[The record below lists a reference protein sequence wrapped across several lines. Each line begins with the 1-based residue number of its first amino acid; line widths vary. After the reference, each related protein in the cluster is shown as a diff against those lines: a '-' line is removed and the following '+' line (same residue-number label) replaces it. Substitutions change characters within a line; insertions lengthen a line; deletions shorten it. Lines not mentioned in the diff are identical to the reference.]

1 MVLMMPPTLPSK
13 DKKHLR
19 VIMICHYVS
28 AGLALPGIA
37 SLIMMYSK
45 LKGYMLDDGLWE
57 KTEEAP
63 PFDQAFLL
71 DSLALLYTWKGLLMV
86 GSAILYL
93 ISARSIQKRKRRT
106 LSMVIAIVNGLRF
119 PLGTVL
125 AVFTLIVLSRDSV
138 AQLYNTP
145 SESPR

>member
-1 MVLMMPPTLPSK
+1 MVLMMPPPLPNK
-13 DKKHLR
+13 DKEHLK

-37 SLIMMYSK
+37 FLVLHYSLMK
-45 LKGYMLDDGLWE
+45 QFFLNPKLWE
-57 KTEEAP
+57 KTKEP
-63 PFDQAFLL
+63 LPFDPNLFADYLPWFY
-71 DSLALLYTWKGLLMV
+71 ALMGLLMII
-86 GSAILYL
+86 AATLCL
-93 ISARSIQKRKRRT
+93 ICARSIQKRKRRT
-106 LSMVIAIVNGLRF
+106 LSMVIAIINGLHF